1 MRHLLFSV
9 DTSFLL
15 PALWTVQIGGMGW
28 KKGERFEEDKE
39 SMIRALIYIAILV
52 AFGVLTAGIAE
63 YILEREEEKERAW
76 NQLHERERLIDE
88 VIEELERRKR

>member
-1 MRHLLFSV
+1 
-9 DTSFLL
+9 
-15 PALWTVQIGGMGW
+15 MG
-28 KKGERFEEDKE
+28 RS
-39 SMIRALIYIAILV
+39 SMVRALLYIGIIV